1 MPAGENKSP
10 SRGRGPWTA
19 KGVQAAQQND
29 IDQLKALVTEMAG
42 RLDAIEA
49 GQEVPPVDENG
60 NEVPP
65 QE

>member
-10 SRGRGPWTA
+10 SRGRGPWTE

-49 GQEVPPVDENG
+49 GQEVPPVE
-60 NEVPP
+60 E
-65 QE
+65 